1 MSEKSPYFGVLGPL
15 EVMLGGVP
23 LPLRRNR
30 QLVVLAMLLLR
41 ANRAVSV
48 NQLVDALWPRNP
60 PSTAVGQVQTC
71 IWSLRRMLSAG
82 RDGCNI
88 IETNSTGYTLRVP
101 DGNLDTDVFE
111 MHARAADE
119 AVARMNHVEAVE
131 YGRRALSTVRGVVL
145 GEIDS
150 PVVQA
155 LAAKWEERRLLVV
168 EQCIELEL
176 EQGKFVGVIPEL
188 ASLVRQFPLRERLL
202 EQYLRALHGNGQRAE
217 ALSAYRAGRH
227 VIASQLG
234 LEPSGTLQSLQQR
247 ILAGESAEESSPQPQ
262 LAVTG
267 TVPVQAPPPVVTLV
281 GRVGAVD
288 TISSLLAGPPTL
300 EHRIALVVGPI
311 GSGKSALAVRIAHD
325 HRALFPDGVLYVD
338 MGAEREREANSLIST
353 TLRSFLFALGVSE
366 REIPSHEADRVTLY
380 RNLTA
385 TRRVLVVVDNMDNLD
400 HVDNIDSLLPFGS
413 GCALLATSRRER
425 PDLPSAR
432 IVRLGPLGDSEAV
445 ALLASIIGDD
455 RVEAEP
461 DSALSLVRAAGH
473 LPITTCALATRL
485 ASQPRLPLG
494 HAVAQFRDS
503 RQAERLLT
511 HNGLNLR
518 ARLAAGVEALPADA
532 RWLWLVLSDIPVPD
546 FAVWLVA
553 RIVGTTS
560 PRADELLELLLDRGL
575 MELAGPD
582 TAGQLR
588 YGFNWAVRVFAMAQ
602 AAEQIS
608 IEERDTARTRA
619 AHAWIE
625 LAGTDGDDLTNGQA
639 RGNGD
644 TGLSSA
650 PTVSRPERGSELG
663 GGQIPDR
670 YRIPRVDPAI
680 RFAAERDG
688 YDFAVR
694 HLGAEG
700 RCAGM

>member
-1 MSEKSPYFGVLGPL
+1 MLEKSPYFGVLGPL
-15 EVMLGGVP
+15 EVTMGGVP

-41 ANRAVSV
+41 ANRAVPV

-71 IWSLRRMLSAG
+71 IWSLRRMLTADRG
-82 RDGCNI
+82 GCNV
-88 IETNSTGYTLRVP
+88 IETNSTGYTLHVP

-111 MHARAADE
+111 MHVRAADE
-119 AVARMNHVEAVE
+119 AAARMNRAEAVE
-131 YGRRALSTVRGVVL
+131 CGRRALATVRGVVL

-168 EQCIELEL
+168 EQCIEWEL
-176 EQGKFVGVIPEL
+176 EQGKFVGIIPEL

-247 ILAGESAEESSPQPQ
+247 ILAGESAEDSPLQQQ
-262 LAVTG
+262 LSVTG
-267 TVPVQAPPPVVTLV
+267 TVPVQLPPPVVTLV

-288 TISSLLAGPPTL
+288 TISSLLAGRLTL

-311 GSGKSALAVRIAHD
+311 GSGKSALVVRIAHD

-338 MGAEREREANSLIST
+338 MGAVREKEENSPIST
-353 TLRSFLFALGVSE
+353 ALRSFLFALGMSE

-380 RNLTA
+380 RSLTA
-385 TRRVLVVVDNMDNLD
+385 TRRVLVVVDNMD
-400 HVDNIDSLLPFGS
+400 HVDNVVSLLPFGS

-425 PDLPSAR
+425 PDLQSAR
-432 IVRLGPLGDSEAV
+432 TVRLGPLGDSEAV
-445 ALLASIIGDD
+445 ALLASIVGNG

-461 DSALSLVRAAGH
+461 DSALSLVRAAGN

-485 ASQPRLPLG
+485 ASRPQLPLG
-494 HAVAQFRDS
+494 HAVAQLRDS
-503 RQAERLLT
+503 HRAKRLLT
-511 HNGLNLR
+511 HNGINLR
-518 ARLAAGVEALPADA
+518 TRLAASVEELPADA
-532 RWLWLVLSDIPVPD
+532 RWLWSVLSDIPVPD

-553 RIVGTTS
+553 RIAGTTV

-575 MELAGPD
+575 MELVGPD
-582 TAGQLR
+582 PAGQMR
-588 YGFNWAVRVFAMAQ
+588 YGFNRAVRVFAMAQ

-608 IEERDTARTRA
+608 LEERDAARTRA
-619 AHAWIE
+619 ARAWIE
-625 LAGTDGDDLTNGQA
+625 LVGTDGDGPTNGQT
-639 RGNGD
+639 RGSGD
-644 TGLSSA
+644 TRLSSGPPA
-650 PTVSRPERGSELG
+650 PRAEWGGELG
-663 GGQIPDR
+663 GGHIADR

-680 RFAAERDG
+680 RFAAEREG

-694 HLGAEG
+694 HLDAEG
-700 RCAGM
+700 RYAGL

>member
-1 MSEKSPYFGVLGPL
+1 
-15 EVMLGGVP
+15 
-23 LPLRRNR
+23 
-30 QLVVLAMLLLR
+30 MLLLR
-41 ANRAVSV
+41 ANRAVPV

-71 IWSLRRMLSAG
+71 IWSLRRMLTAD
-82 RDGCNI
+82 RDGGNL

-101 DGNLDTDVFE
+101 EGNLDTDVFE
-111 MHARAADE
+111 MHVRAADE
-119 AVARMNHVEAVE
+119 AVARMNRAEAVE
-131 YGRRALSTVRGVVL
+131 HGRRALATVRGVVL

-176 EQGKFVGVIPEL
+176 EQGNFVGIIPEL

-247 ILAGESAEESSPQPQ
+247 ILAGESAEEPSPQQQ
-262 LAVTG
+262 LSVTG
-267 TVPVQAPPPVVTLV
+267 TVPVQLPPPVVTLV

-300 EHRIALVVGPI
+300 EHRIALVVGPV
-311 GSGKSALAVRIAHD
+311 GSGKSALVVRIAHD

-338 MGAEREREANSLIST
+338 MGAAREREESSSIST
-353 TLRSFLFALGVSE
+353 ALRSFLFALGVNE

-380 RNLTA
+380 RSLTA
-385 TRRVLVVVDNMDNLD
+385 TRRVLVVVDNMD
-400 HVDNIDSLLPFGS
+400 HVDNIVSLLPFGS

-432 IVRLGPLGDSEAV
+432 TVRLGPLGDSEAV
-445 ALLASIIGDD
+445 ALLASIVGDG

-485 ASQPRLPLG
+485 ASRPRLPLG
-494 HAVAQFRDS
+494 HAVTQLRDS
-503 RQAERLLT
+503 HQAKRLLT
-511 HNGLNLR
+511 HNGVNLR
-518 ARLAAGVEALPADA
+518 TRLAASVEELPADA

-553 RIVGTTS
+553 RIARTTS
-560 PRADELLELLLDRGL
+560 PRAEELLELLLDRGL

-582 TAGQLR
+582 PAGQLR
-588 YGFNWAVRVFAMAQ
+588 YGFNRAVRVFAVAQ

-608 IEERDTARTRA
+608 LEDRDAARTRA
-619 AHAWIE
+619 ARAWIE
-625 LAGTDGDDLTNGQA
+625 LAETEGDDLTNGQA

-644 TGLSSA
+644 TGLSGA
-650 PTVSRPERGSELG
+650 PTVSWPEWGSEFG
-663 GGQIPDR
+663 GGQISDR
-670 YRIPRVDPAI
+670 YRIPIPRVDPAI
-680 RFAAERDG
+680 QFAAERDG

-700 RCAGM
+700 RCAGL

>member
-1 MSEKSPYFGVLGPL
+1 MLEKSLYFGVLGPL
-15 EVMLGGVP
+15 EIKMGGVP

-48 NQLVDALWPRNP
+48 NQFVDAVWPRNP

-71 IWSLRRMLSAG
+71 IWSLRRMLTAG
-82 RDGCNI
+82 RDGCNM

-119 AVARMNHVEAVE
+119 AAARMDRVKAVE
-131 YGRRALSTVRGVVL
+131 CGRRALGTVRGAVL

-155 LAAKWEERRLLVV
+155 LAAKWEERRLLMV

-176 EQGKFVGVIPEL
+176 EQGKFVGIIPEL

-202 EQYLRALHGNGQRAE
+202 EQYMRALHGNGQRAE

-247 ILAGESAEESSPQPQ
+247 ILAGESAEEPSPQQQ
-262 LAVTG
+262 LSVTNA
-267 TVPVQAPPPVVTLV
+267 VPVQVPPPVVTLV

-288 TISSLLAGPPTL
+288 TISSLLAGPSTM
-300 EHRIALVVGPI
+300 EHRIALVVGPV
-311 GSGKSALAVRIAHD
+311 GCGKSALVVRIAHD

-338 MGAEREREANSLIST
+338 MGAVREGEENSFIST

-380 RNLTA
+380 RSLTA

-400 HVDNIDSLLPFGS
+400 RGDDVVSLLPFGS
-413 GCALLATSRRER
+413 GCGLLATSRRER

-432 IVRLGPLGDSEAV
+432 TVRLGPLGDSEAV
-445 ALLASIIGDD
+445 ALLASIVGDS
-455 RVEAEP
+455 RVEADP

-485 ASQPRLPLG
+485 ASRPRLPLG
-494 HAVAQFRDS
+494 HAVAQLRD
-503 RQAERLLT
+503 RHQAERLLA
-511 HNGLNLR
+511 HNGMDLR
-518 ARLAAGVEALPADA
+518 TRLAASIDVLPADA

-553 RIVGTTS
+553 RIAGTTS

-575 MELAGPD
+575 MELVGPD
-582 TAGQLR
+582 PAGQLR
-588 YGFNWAVRVFAMAQ
+588 YGFNRAVRVFAMAQ

-608 IEERDTARTRA
+608 LEERDAARTRA
-619 AHAWIE
+619 ARAWIE
-625 LAGTDGDDLTNGQA
+625 LAGTEGDDLTNGQA
-639 RGNGD
+639 RGD
-644 TGLSSA
+644 TGLSNPPRLSW
-650 PTVSRPERGSELG
+650 PEWGSELG
-663 GGQIPDR
+663 GGQIADL

-688 YDFAVR
+688 YDFALR
-694 HLGAEG
+694 YLGSEG

>member
-1 MSEKSPYFGVLGPL
+1 
-15 EVMLGGVP
+15 ML
-23 LPLRRNR
+23 
-30 QLVVLAMLLLR
+30 
-41 ANRAVSV
+41 
-48 NQLVDALWPRNP
+48 
-60 PSTAVGQVQTC
+60 T
-71 IWSLRRMLSAG
+71 AG

-119 AVARMNHVEAVE
+119 AVARTNRVEAVE
-131 YGRRALSTVRGVVL
+131 YGRRALATVRGVVL

-176 EQGKFVGVIPEL
+176 EQGKFVGIIPEL

-202 EQYLRALHGNGQRAE
+202 EQYLRALYGNGQRAE
-217 ALSAYRAGRH
+217 ALTAYRAGRH

-247 ILAGESAEESSPQPQ
+247 ILAGEPAEESSPQQQ

-267 TVPVQAPPPVVTLV
+267 TVPVQVPPPVVTLV

-311 GSGKSALAVRIAHD
+311 GSGKSALVVRIAHD
-325 HRALFPDGVLYVD
+325 HRALFPDGVLYAD
-338 MGAEREREANSLIST
+338 MGAVHEGEENSLIST

-380 RNLTA
+380 RSLTA
-385 TRRVLVVVDNMDNLD
+385 TRRVLVVVDNVD
-400 HVDNIDSLLPFGS
+400 HADNIVPLLPFGS

-432 IVRLGPLGDSEAV
+432 TVRLGPLGDSEAV
-445 ALLASIIGDD
+445 ALLASIVGDD

-485 ASQPRLPLG
+485 ASRPRLPLG
-494 HAVAQFRDS
+494 YAVAQLRDS
-503 RQAERLLT
+503 HQAERLLT

-518 ARLAAGVEALPADA
+518 TRLTASVEELPADA

-588 YGFNWAVRVFAMAQ
+588 YGFNRAVRVFAVAQ

-608 IEERDTARTRA
+608 LEERDTARTRA
-619 AHAWIE
+619 ARAWIE
-625 LAGTDGDDLTNGQA
+625 LAGTDGDDLTNGQS

-644 TGLSSA
+644 TELSS
-650 PTVSRPERGSELG
+650 PPRVSWSEWGSDLG

-700 RCAGM
+700 RCANL